1 MKKIFLITALL
12 LMFSSPS
19 WAANRYV
26 RSAGGNYSTA
36 ATWASTSGGTDSVAV
51 PTSADD
57 VFLDANS
64 GQLTVD
70 ATSAAKSVNC
80 TGYTG
85 TLTHNAFVWTV
96 AGSIT
101 FVSGMTYTPLAT
113 STVTLSAT
121 NTLTTAG
128 KLFPLMI
135 LNTGITTTLADGLNF
150 MASKVITL
158 TLNGDSLALNGQT
171 VSGNSATNRILIR
184 SNTLGTARTITNTTG
199 TFANADFRDI
209 TLSAAADLS
218 AITGL
223 SGDAGG
229 NTSITF
235 TTAADQHWVSA
246 SGGNWSTSS
255 NWTSRVPLPQ
265 DDVYFDNAFS
275 ASQTVTADMPRL
287 GKSIDWTGASGTPTW
302 SVSVSPTIY
311 GSLTLI
317 NGMTFSSS
325 VAWQFEGRGLF
336 TLTNAGKTFGGA
348 ILIMLQAPGGTLTW
362 QDASTLG
369 AGGSWGLSDGTLIT
383 NGYNYSGGGISL
395 TQSSRTRAFN
405 ISDSTLTLLQTGT
418 VWAANNTLLTLTST
432 NSTILISDTGGSS
445 KTFSGGGLTYND
457 LKIAGGGAGAVIIT
471 GANTFNRI
479 YTDGG
484 GTKSIT
490 LPGSTTTT
498 ILSGQGLGNGTNV
511 ITFTASAGS
520 ATVSHALGNV
530 DWDYVSLTN
539 IPSTGGGVFYAGSH
553 STDGGGNTGWLFSDA
568 PPDTGFGYGR
578 FNSGA
583 FGGSPFGMSSFGM

>member
-1 MKKIFLITALL
+1 MKKIFLAVALL

-26 RSAGGNYSTA
+26 RTAGGNYSTA

-70 ATSAAKSVNC
+70 AASAAKSVNC

-96 AGSIT
+96 AGSVT
-101 FVSGMTYTPLAT
+101 FVSGMTYTPLET

-158 TLNGDSLALNGQT
+158 TLNGSSLTLNGQT
-171 VSGNSATNRILIR
+171 VSGNSATKRVLIR
-184 SNTLGTARTITNTTG
+184 TNTIGTTYTITNTTG

-223 SGDAGG
+223 SGNCGG
-229 NTSITF
+229 NSGITF
-235 TTAADQHWVSA
+235 TTAADQHWTSA
-246 SGGNWSTSS
+246 SGGNWSTSG

-287 GKSIDWTGASGTPTW
+287 GKSIDWTGASGTPAW
-302 SVSVSPTIY
+302 SVNTEITCYGSVTWITGMTRSSWSNQLIYGGRGSFNIFTAGISQASGAIEAFGGTYTLLGAYTSVSI
-311 GSLTLI
+311 
-317 NGMTFSSS
+317 
-325 VAWQFEGRGLF
+325 F
-336 TLTNAGKTFGGA
+336 TVS
-348 ILIMLQAPGGTLTW
+348 GGTLVDNGYSMSVT
-362 QDASTLG
+362 AFNSTNTNTR
-369 AGGSWGLSDGTLIT
+369 AITRSGTLT
-383 NGYNYSGGGISL
+383 VTS
-395 TQSSRTRAFN
+395 
-405 ISDSTLTLLQTGT
+405 TGT
-418 VWAANNTLLTLTST
+418 VYTHATATGLTLTDT
-432 NSTILISDTGGSS
+432 GTILLSNVSATS
-445 KTFSGGGLTYND
+445 KTFAGGGLTYND

-498 ILSGQGLGNGTNV
+498 ILSGQGLGNATNV

-520 ATVSHALGNV
+520 ATVSKAAGKVKWN
-530 DWDYVSLTN
+530 YVSLTN
-539 IPSTGGGVFYAGSH
+539 IPSTGGAVFYAGIN
-553 STDGGGNTGWLFSDA
+553 STDGGGNTGWLFRNA
-568 PPDTGFGYGR
+568 PSS
-578 FNSGA
+578 SGSVL
-583 FGGSPFGMSSFGM
+583 GGIPIPL